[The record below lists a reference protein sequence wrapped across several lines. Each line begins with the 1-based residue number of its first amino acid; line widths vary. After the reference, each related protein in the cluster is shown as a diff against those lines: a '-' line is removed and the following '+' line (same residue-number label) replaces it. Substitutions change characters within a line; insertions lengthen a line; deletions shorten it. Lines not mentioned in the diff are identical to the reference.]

1 MIEILKYISNGLIII
16 SFLIYLIL
24 VLINKKKIIT
34 KSIGFNITKDILQE
48 YNSINIVENKSYFT
62 FYNLKRKVIKISSKC
77 YYGSS
82 ISDISIP
89 LIETGISA
97 IDDYKNKTINILRNV
112 ISNLKI
118 LYLLPLIAII
128 INDITYNI
136 NDAKVSIAIISLFIV
151 VNYLFINIINEAF
164 VWVDKN
170 IKKIDSINKNNQII
184 ILKFINNI
192 LVLNKVIFISELLMI
207 IRFVAIILKL

>member
-34 KSIGFNITKDILQE
+34 KSNGFNITKDILQE